1 METFLQ
7 ENASAIFGLLGA
19 FLGGLLSFT
28 ATWVMKNREYTLR
41 VWDRLLERRIKAH
54 ENLISIAVE
63 MRVMV
68 ALGGKDMDGAVARA
82 PQVMISKEE
91 FEKWFTRFTLIT
103 QEGSTWLTTKAKREV
118 NFVQDYL
125 VTLHTNL
132 SSAQSDKYLSVGQVI
147 RQDFVDLSSA
157 LEKASYDYFENE
169 ITKRKLNKLSEW
181 HKYPRQNTES
191 RLSNMQLISNWQRVQ
206 EVLSEKNG

>member
-1 METFLQ
+1 MEIFLQ

-54 ENLISIAVE
+54 ENLISIALD

-68 ALGGKDMDGAVARA
+68 TLGGENMDGEVARA

-91 FEKWFTRFTLIT
+91 FEKWFRRFALLTK
-103 QEGSTWLTTKAKREV
+103 ENSTWLTTKARREV

-147 RQDFVDLSSA
+147 RQDFVDLSLT

-169 ITKRKLNKLSEW
+169 ISKRKLSKLSEW

-191 RLSNMQLISNWQRVQ
+191 RLSNMLLISDWKKVQ